1 MDDVFL
7 KRSCADIQGTT
18 EVRIHHLIALCQ
30 SRVWHPLPRRET
42 SCRGVAV
49 GPDEISSPWVAVSG
63 SGFPTLCGLQVG
75 SERLF
80 GRSFGGG
87 VSQGHAE
94 RCERTRSATAP
105 VKAPLR
111 LRQKTQGAGVPQ
123 RFPPRCFEARG
134 TPFSTTTCWVTARLF
149 LL

>member
-111 LRQKTQGAGVPQ
+111 LRQKLKGQGFLRGFPLDALRPGGRPSLLPPAG
-123 RFPPRCFEARG
+123 
-134 TPFSTTTCWVTARLF
+134 
-149 LL
+149 